1 MSLSLLL
8 LQVLST
14 VSGCIVAWRAV
25 MVINGMSHGARGE
38 QPFWAWLGFGL
49 GYVALAV
56 AAAGSVLAIWHDQ
69 LHFGLAVWLNAS
81 AALIVCDRR
90 RRRTEASA

>member
-1 MSLSLLL
+1 MSHPLVF

-14 VSGCIVAWRAV
+14 VAGAIVAWRAT
-25 MVINGMSHGARGE
+25 MVINGMAHGRRGN

-49 GYVALAV
+49 GYVALAG
-56 AAAGSVLAIWHDQ
+56 AAVGSVLAVWSEQ
-69 LHFGLAVWLNAS
+69 LHFGLVVWLIAS

-90 RRRTEASA
+90 RGRTGVAA

>member
-1 MSLSLLL
+1 MSLPLVI

-14 VSGCIVAWRAV
+14 ASGCVVAWRAV
-25 MVINGMSHGARGE
+25 MVIYGMSHGSRGD

-56 AAAGSVLAIWHDQ
+56 AAVGSVLAIWNDQ

-90 RRRTEASA
+90 RRRTEATA